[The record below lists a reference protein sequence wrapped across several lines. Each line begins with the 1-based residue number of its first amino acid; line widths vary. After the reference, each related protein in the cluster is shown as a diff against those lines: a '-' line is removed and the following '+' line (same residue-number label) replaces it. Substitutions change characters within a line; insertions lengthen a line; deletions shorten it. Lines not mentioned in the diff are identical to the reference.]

1 MPLERVPK
9 VLQPHQKRE
18 LLDILERIGSENLVK
33 DLQSSLLNIIND
45 TDLLSNKEF
54 LLRYLLLAVVL
65 DQQAE
70 SDSAREAL
78 KRIMQIYGA
87 NFFMSP
93 QMYFDKI
100 YEMLNVVLK
109 VYKPR
114 VRVIRMKSEGVTLLR
129 IGGFLLA
136 VHGISLK
143 FGGLY
148 QYFVQFRN
156 PATLLEQGILSNP
169 LLSALLFEKAARLYV
184 GWITHPQLF
193 VKLYGD
199 NVRKSSIPMP
209 VDGHVAKVFV
219 RTGFLATVN
228 IESKSTMIIEAEK
241 ERERI
246 EKEVLA
252 LKPDADTFAID
263 YGTFL
268 VGIKYCNDA
277 NPRCYEC
284 LLNKICNKNTMFKAY

>member
-9 VLQPHQKRE
+9 VLQLHQKRG
-18 LLDILERIGSENLVK
+18 LLIVLERIGSENIAK

-45 TDLLSNKEF
+45 PNLLNNKEF
-54 LLRYLLLAVVL
+54 LLRYLLLAAIL

-70 SDSAREAL
+70 SDSARETL
-78 KRIMQIYGA
+78 KRITQVYGA
-87 NFFMSP
+87 DFFMNP
-93 QMYFDKI
+93 QTYFDKVYDI
-100 YEMLNVVLK
+100 LNTALS

-114 VRVIRMKSEGVTLLR
+114 ARVIRMKSEGIALLR

-136 VHGISLK
+136 VHSISLR
-143 FGGLY
+143 FEGLH
-148 QYFVQFRN
+148 QYFTRFKN
-156 PATLLEQGILSNP
+156 PTTLLEQGILSNP

-199 NVRKSSIPMP
+199 NIRRNSIPMP
-209 VDGHVAKVFV
+209 VDGHVAKVFA
-219 RTGFLATVN
+219 RAGFLTTVN

-246 EKEVLA
+246 EKEVKA
-252 LKPDADTFAID
+252 LKTDADTFAID
-263 YGTFL
+263 YGAFL
-268 VGIKYCNDA
+268 IGIKYCNDA
-277 NPRCYEC
+277 NPKCYEC
-284 LLNKICNKNTMFKAY
+284 PLNKICNKNIMFKAY